1 MAAFYLPDTLVRV
14 LVVLL
19 WLLTFCGFGLYAVGV
34 ARESFFSLAPRD
46 TGIPSIPPVTFDVA
60 RPYQLFNLSAAGPP
74 LRQGPYDL
82 FRFNVHFADRFAEH
96 APSAVCA
103 GAPELFCRAMLIQG
117 RWGEQPEMAT
127 ASRPIPACPG
137 CVGVCALHLYVYLPA
152 GAEVGTAAVRLSV
165 PRAPGST
172 GGLCTGTRPAYY
184 TAVLTPGAMMIGWLG
199 CWAVLVGIYLRPFA
213 SFSCWMIKERGLSV
227 SIVLYAGLWVYIAF
241 WAKDFPEPLEP
252 KYTLSLAIN
261 MLLFAVLCLATG
273 NIMSLLN
280 YFGHFIEKNPSARTS
295 FFALS
300 DVRDN
305 EEEQEMVSPPSA
317 LGEPEEDGID
327 RGDYL

>member
-1 MAAFYLPDTLVRV
+1 MLSDTLIRI

-34 ARESFFSLAPRD
+34 ARRSFFSLAPHD
-46 TGIPSIPPVTFDVA
+46 SGIPSISPVVFDTA
-60 RPYQLFNLSAAGPP
+60 HPFQQFNLSRFGTP

-82 FRFNVHFADRFAEH
+82 YRFDIHFTDRFAEH
-96 APSAVCA
+96 APSVTCF

-117 RWGEQPEMAT
+117 RWGERPEMAVSST
-127 ASRPIPACPG
+127 PIPPCPG
-137 CVGVCALHLYVYLPA
+137 CVGVCPLHLYIYLPA
-152 GAEVGTAAVRLSV
+152 STDVGDAAVRVSV
-165 PRAPGST
+165 PRAAGST

-213 SFSCWMIKERGLSV
+213 SFSCWMIKERGMSA
-227 SIVLYAGLWVYIAF
+227 SIVVYLGLWLYLAF
-241 WAKDFPEPLEP
+241 WAKEFPDPLQP

-261 MLLFAVLCLATG
+261 MLLFAVLCIATG

-280 YFGHFIEKNPSARTS
+280 YFGHFIEKNPGARTS

-300 DVRDN
+300 DVRDE

-317 LGEPEEDGID
+317 LGEPEENDVD